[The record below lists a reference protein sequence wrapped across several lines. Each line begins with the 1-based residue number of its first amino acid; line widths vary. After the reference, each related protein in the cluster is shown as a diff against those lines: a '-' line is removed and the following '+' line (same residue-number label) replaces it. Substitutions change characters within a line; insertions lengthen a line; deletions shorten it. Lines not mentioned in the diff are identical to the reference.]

1 MTDFEEEEMVA
12 DMIYN
17 FVLPEVGK
25 FNARQ
30 QIKKKQQSYLQSAHA
45 ILYENSS
52 DSLPVELINSE
63 DAEKINKELL
73 FQEDSD
79 SEESV

>member
-1 MTDFEEEEMVA
+1 MTDLAEEEMIA

-25 FNARQ
+25 FNARE

-52 DSLPVELINSE
+52 DSLPVEPISSENSE
-63 DAEKINKELL
+63 EVHKESL
-73 FQEDSD
+73 FQEDS
-79 SEESV
+79 EENVQ